1 MIRVIVVFFMWF
13 NTVCQRKINKYRS
26 TIQEVTFYIVS
37 NLFIAFSDLQQVVK
51 LKLDE
56 KFHLHP
62 YISIYEIKTLTLQLK
77 VILKMRRKEQLNSII
92 EICPVRNVVAR
103 FGNKWAL
110 LVILVLSENEP
121 IRYNELGRK
130 IPDISSR
137 VLSNTLRTLEADG
150 LVNRRFYQEVPP
162 RVEYS
167 LSETGRSLVPII
179 IKLTEWAQSNM
190 KTIIEHRSK
199 SENNK

>member
-1 MIRVIVVFFMWF
+1 
-13 NTVCQRKINKYRS
+13 
-26 TIQEVTFYIVS
+26 
-37 NLFIAFSDLQQVVK
+37 
-51 LKLDE
+51 
-56 KFHLHP
+56 
-62 YISIYEIKTLTLQLK
+62 
-77 VILKMRRKEQLNSII
+77 MRRKEPLTSII

-137 VLSNTLRTLEADG
+137 VLSNTLRILEADG
-150 LVNRRFYQEVPP
+150 LVERRFYQEVPP

-167 LSETGRSLVPII
+167 LTETGRSLVPII
-179 IKLTEWAQSNM
+179 IKLTEWAQNNM
-190 KTIIEHRSK
+190 KTIIDHRSK

>member
-1 MIRVIVVFFMWF
+1 
-13 NTVCQRKINKYRS
+13 
-26 TIQEVTFYIVS
+26 
-37 NLFIAFSDLQQVVK
+37 
-51 LKLDE
+51 
-56 KFHLHP
+56 
-62 YISIYEIKTLTLQLK
+62 
-77 VILKMRRKEQLNSII
+77 MRRKEQLNSII

-137 VLSNTLRTLEADG
+137 VLSNTLRILEADG
-150 LVNRRFYQEVPP
+150 LICRRVYQEVPP

-167 LSETGRSLVPII
+167 LTETGRTLVPII
-179 IKLTEWAQSNM
+179 IKLTEWAQNNM
-190 KTIIEHRSK
+190 KTIYQHVFQWYRS
-199 SENNK
+199 

>member
-1 MIRVIVVFFMWF
+1 
-13 NTVCQRKINKYRS
+13 
-26 TIQEVTFYIVS
+26 
-37 NLFIAFSDLQQVVK
+37 
-51 LKLDE
+51 
-56 KFHLHP
+56 
-62 YISIYEIKTLTLQLK
+62 
-77 VILKMRRKEQLNSII
+77 MRRKEQLNSIL

-137 VLSNTLRTLEADG
+137 VLSNTLRILEADG

-167 LSETGRSLVPII
+167 LTETGRSLVPII
-179 IKLTEWAQSNM
+179 IKLTEWAQNNM

>member
-1 MIRVIVVFFMWF
+1 M
-13 NTVCQRKINKYRS
+13 
-26 TIQEVTFYIVS
+26 
-37 NLFIAFSDLQQVVK
+37 L
-51 LKLDE
+51 
-56 KFHLHP
+56 
-62 YISIYEIKTLTLQLK
+62 SIFWIYGNNILTLYVK
-77 VILKMRRKEQLNSII
+77 VMLTMRKKEQLNSII

-150 LVNRRFYQEVPP
+150 LVLRTFYQEVPP

-167 LSETGRSLVPII
+167 LTDTGRSLVPII
-179 IKLTEWAQSNM
+179 LQLTKWAQKNM
-190 KTIIEHRSK
+190 KTIIEHR
-199 SENNK
+199 NKTQKEE

>member
-1 MIRVIVVFFMWF
+1 MPPDIW
-13 NTVCQRKINKYRS
+13 
-26 TIQEVTFYIVS
+26 
-37 NLFIAFSDLQQVVK
+37 
-51 LKLDE
+51 
-56 KFHLHP
+56 
-62 YISIYEIKTLTLQLK
+62 IYEIKTLTLHQK

-103 FGNKWAL
+103 FGNKWVL

-137 VLSNTLRTLEADG
+137 VLSNTLRILEADG
-150 LVNRRFYQEVPP
+150 LVDRRVYQEVPP

-167 LSETGRSLVPII
+167 LTETGRSLVPII
-179 IKLTEWAQSNM
+179 LELTAWAQNNM
-190 KTIIEHRSK
+190 KTIIEHR
-199 SENNK
+199 NKKEQ

>member
-1 MIRVIVVFFMWF
+1 MKDYFCVVNYMDM
-13 NTVCQRKINKYRS
+13 RK
-26 TIQEVTFYIVS
+26 
-37 NLFIAFSDLQQVVK
+37 
-51 LKLDE
+51 
-56 KFHLHP
+56 
-62 YISIYEIKTLTLQLK
+62 
-77 VILKMRRKEQLNSII
+77 KEQLNSII

-150 LVNRRFYQEVPP
+150 LVNRTYYQEVPP

-167 LSETGRSLVPII
+167 LSETGRSLLPII
-179 IKLTEWAQSNM
+179 HTLTEWANANM
-190 KTIIEHRSK
+190 KTILKHR
-199 SENNK
+199 EAFGD

>member
-1 MIRVIVVFFMWF
+1 
-13 NTVCQRKINKYRS
+13 
-26 TIQEVTFYIVS
+26 
-37 NLFIAFSDLQQVVK
+37 
-51 LKLDE
+51 
-56 KFHLHP
+56 
-62 YISIYEIKTLTLQLK
+62 
-77 VILKMRRKEQLNSII
+77 MRRKEQLNSII

-137 VLSNTLRTLEADG
+137 VLSNTLRILEADG
-150 LVNRRFYQEVPP
+150 LVERRFYQEVPP

-167 LSETGRSLVPII
+167 LTETGRSLVPII
-179 IKLTEWAQSNM
+179 IKLTEWAQNNM